1 MSLTILNRS
10 IERVRLIDDDAN
22 VRKGYRYSVEDLDLS
37 AEEVDGPIHDI
48 NKLIQSFDQRNEAAI
63 CDFNLMTK
71 DYSIA
76 DGDVVVSNLYSLN
89 IPAVLC
95 TRWAGH
101 LPERVRYS
109 RRRIPVVLPPSDL
122 SADTLSAAFEACVGE
137 FSGNYSD
144 FRRPWRAMIRVESAE
159 EVGGGHFRLSVVVPS
174 WDASIGLTYI
184 VPSNATT
191 ALTEICQKASS
202 GEIIRV
208 FGQVNL
214 GVESVEDI
222 YIDEWS
228 LA

>member
-1 MSLTILNRS
+1 MSLNILNRS
-10 IERVRLIDDDAN
+10 IEKVRLIDDDAN

-37 AEEVDGPIHDI
+37 AEEVDGPIKNI
-48 NKLIQSFDQRNEAAI
+48 GELIRSFDKSSEAAI

-71 DYSIA
+71 DYSTA
-76 DGDVVVSNLYSLN
+76 DGDVVVSSLYSLN

-101 LPERVRYS
+101 LPERVRYR
-109 RRRIPVVLPPSDL
+109 RRRIPVVLPPNDL

-174 WDASIGLTYI
+174 WDSSIGLTYI
-184 VPSNATT
+184 VPSNETPDLAS
-191 ALTEICQKASS
+191 ICQRASS
-202 GEIIRV
+202 GEIVRV

-222 YIDEWS
+222 YIDQWS
-228 LA
+228 I